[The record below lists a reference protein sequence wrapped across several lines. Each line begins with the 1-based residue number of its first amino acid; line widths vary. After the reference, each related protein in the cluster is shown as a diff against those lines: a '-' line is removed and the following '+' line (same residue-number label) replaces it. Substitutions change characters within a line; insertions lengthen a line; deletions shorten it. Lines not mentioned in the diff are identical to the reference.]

1 MDEFVGRKT
10 EKRERKKK
18 SWQWGCERKL
28 NGWMSFSK
36 EMERSHG
43 QQKSCV
49 GRGDVTQKPDR
60 LDNTAVFFVNDG
72 LVGGNMSEDDNKHDE
87 NEISGIFSHI
97 LPFDKNKYR
106 KKTLK

>member
-1 MDEFVGRKT
+1 MWTEVKWLDEFFEGNGTIPRAA
-10 EKRERKKK
+10 EKLCRE
-18 SWQWGCERKL
+18 G
-28 NGWMSFSK
+28 
-36 EMERSHG
+36 
-43 QQKSCV
+43 
-49 GRGDVTQKPDR
+49 GDVTQKPDR